1 MSVLKPRYIP
11 ATSGAA
17 SIAGIWLGPFRGNSN
32 FGFQCV
38 WTGTL
43 TGTFSVE
50 VSEDGPGTVAGGGDT
65 AGTNPPTQP
74 SGVLGGTPLVLTS
87 AINGTQPGGAA
98 GSLYFNFQNLSAPW
112 IRVKYTAVSGAGNVS
127 VGASGGDR

>member
-1 MSVLKPRYIP
+1 MSILKPKYIVG
-11 ATSGAA
+11 ADGSGDF
-17 SIAGIWLGPFRGNSN
+17 SGIWLGPFRGVNN

-43 TGTFSVE
+43 TGTFSVQ
-50 VSEDGPGTVAGGGDT
+50 VSEDGPGTVAGGGDV

-74 SGVLGGTPLVLTS
+74 SGVLGATTLVDTGS
-87 AINGTQPGGAA
+87 IHGAQPAGSA
-98 GSLYFNFQNLSAPW
+98 GSLYFNFQNLAAPW
-112 IRVKYTAVSGAGNVS
+112 IRVHYAHVSGAGNAS